1 MTERS
6 EDVHIKLKRGAWEI
20 EITCPADKISQ
31 AVESVLSGLN
41 TATPE
46 TTVAATTSIA
56 AEKAAGKRGITCRSL
71 IETLW
76 NEGWFKEERNL
87 SDVHQELAR
96 RGYHYDPTA
105 VSHSLTDLV
114 RENVLTRVGM
124 MRNYRYIQKR
134 PPQ

>member
-1 MTERS
+1 MTERR
-6 EDVHIKLKRGAWEI
+6 EEVQIKIKRGAWEI

-105 VSHSLTDLV
+105 VSPSLTDLV
-114 RENVLTRVGM
+114 LENLLTRVGM

-134 PPQ
+134 

>member
-6 EDVHIKLKRGAWEI
+6 EDVHIKLKKGAWEI
-20 EITCPADKISQ
+20 EITCPPDKITQ

-41 TATPE
+41 TATAE
-46 TTVAATTSIA
+46 TAAATAITA
-56 AEKAAGKRGITCRSL
+56 PEKSSTKRGVTCRSL

-76 NEGWFKEERNL
+76 TEGWFKEERNL

-114 RENVLTRVGM
+114 RENILTRVGM

-134 PPQ
+134 PPHT